1 MKTFS
6 KKILFMGHFYEKLH
20 LFQRKWTIFLFACFE
35 FLNAFI
41 PVYNEQKWKYTN
53 ITPPTN
59 MKIILNV
66 SLNIQTGKFHYV
78 QKEHMALEHV
88 LSQHIWLGR

>member
-1 MKTFS
+1 MDR
-6 KKILFMGHFYEKLH
+6 FYEKLH
-20 LFQRKWTIFLFACFE
+20 LFQRKWTIFDCFE

-66 SLNIQTGKFHYV
+66 SLNIQTRKFHYV
-78 QKEHMALEHV
+78 QKEHIILALHMALEHV
-88 LSQHIWLGR
+88 LSQHIWLER